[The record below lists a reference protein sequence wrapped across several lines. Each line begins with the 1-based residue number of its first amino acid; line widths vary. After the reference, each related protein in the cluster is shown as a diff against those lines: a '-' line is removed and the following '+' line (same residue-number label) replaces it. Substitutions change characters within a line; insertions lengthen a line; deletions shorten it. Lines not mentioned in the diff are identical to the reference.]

1 MRIGGTQ
8 VLIGAVCALVL
19 SGCAES
25 KPLDY
30 PGSTF
35 LPSTA
40 AGPATPAPEVTGGG
54 TPAPDSKAPT
64 GGGTPAPG
72 PTGGGTPAP
81 GPTGGGTPA
90 PGPTGGG
97 TSGPITA
104 PAPGPATVVVTV
116 VAVDAAGQ
124 PRDGFALSGPDPVGS
139 LSCVDA
145 VPSRS
150 ATTAGI
156 YHCGPSAASADVCWP
171 TPDKAALLCASDPW
185 ERTLREYTVDPPLS
199 PIGRTESPEPWA
211 LELADG
217 RHCRIRV
224 GGAWGGRADGL
235 VGAYSC
241 TGGHDVVL
249 QPSDAGTAIDTS
261 TDTWQ
266 VAVGPLGSGN
276 PEFPPPAK
284 VEVRTAYFAAA
295 G

>member
-8 VLIGAVCALVL
+8 VLIGAACALVL
-19 SGCAES
+19 TGCAES

-35 LPSTA
+35 LPSTSSA
-40 AGPATPAPEVTGGG
+40 AGPTGGG
-54 TPAPDSKAPT
+54 TPAPDITAPTGGGTPAPAVTGGGTPAAPAPTGGGTPAPATRPT

-72 PTGGGTPAP
+72 P
-81 GPTGGGTPA
+81 
-90 PGPTGGG
+90 
-97 TSGPITA
+97 
-104 PAPGPATVVVTV
+104 ATVVVTL

-124 PRDGFALSGPDPVGS
+124 PRDGFTLSSPDPVS
-139 LSCVDA
+139 TLSCVDA

-171 TPDKAALLCASDPW
+171 TPDKAALLCGSDPW
-185 ERTLREYTVDPPLS
+185 ERTLRKYTVDPPLS

-217 RHCRIRV
+217 RQCRIRV
-224 GGAWGGRADGL
+224 GGAWGGRSDGL

-241 TGGHDVVL
+241 SGGHDVVL
-249 QPSDAGTAIDTS
+249 QPSNADTAVDTS
-261 TDTWQ
+261 SPTWK

-276 PEFPPPAK
+276 PDFPPPASI
-284 VEVRTAYFAAA
+284 EVRTAYFAAA
-295 G
+295 S